1 MAIPNI
7 NQNDILEALKYI
19 DENGVPLHNQRTRYE
34 LVREDGKKYP
44 PKYVIAVADHL
55 ANGGD
60 IATTTFHGAEAR
72 EFLQEH
78 GFRIEVKQEKYELS
92 ITAESIISTD
102 ESFTM
107 DDLILGNEY
116 RPLDVYFQKAN
127 GEVIKRKYDKGERRN
142 SNQTLPR
149 LACQIF
155 EKQIAALSVEEKEN
169 FPICQYKSTHEIIR
183 GIYLNLD
190 GFRKHRKTIEYLV
203 YNYDNGRQFVFYC
216 WNIFSTL
223 LFVREC
229 LKRFGE
235 AGDRF
240 VLLYREKD
248 EKERESYGEKE
259 ANPAPSPGAK
269 GEYRNPYSP
278 LLIESKNVIFRGAP
292 GTGKSFLAREI
303 AADIIS
309 NGYFD
314 DYTLLTQ
321 EQKKQVEFVQFHP
334 SYDYSDFVEG
344 LRPKLVKCQ
353 GL

>member
-34 LVREDGKKYP
+34 LVREDGKKYS

-60 IATTTFHGAEAR
+60 ITTTTFRGAEAR

-107 DDLILGNEY
+107 DDLILGNDY

-155 EKQIAALSVEEKEN
+155 EKQIAALSVEEKES

-235 AGDRF
+235 KGDRF

-248 EKERESYGEKE
+248 EKS
-259 ANPAPSPGAK
+259 ANYMRKRKPFPRPS
-269 GEYRNPYSP
+269 
-278 LLIESKNVIFRGAP
+278 
-292 GTGKSFLAREI
+292 LALKVNTEI
-303 AADIIS
+303 RI
-309 NGYFD
+309 
-314 DYTLLTQ
+314 
-321 EQKKQVEFVQFHP
+321 
-334 SYDYSDFVEG
+334 
-344 LRPKLVKCQ
+344 RP
-353 GL
+353 

>member
-60 IATTTFHGAEAR
+60 ITTTAFHGAEAR

-92 ITAESIISTD
+92 ITAENIISTD

-107 DDLILGNEY
+107 DDLSLGNDY
-116 RPLDVYFQKAN
+116 RPLDVYFQKANGEVFQKAN

-190 GFRKHRKTIEYLV
+190 GFRKHHIH
-203 YNYDNGRQFVFYC
+203 G
-216 WNIFSTL
+216 
-223 LFVREC
+223 
-229 LKRFGE
+229 
-235 AGDRF
+235 
-240 VLLYREKD
+240 
-248 EKERESYGEKE
+248 
-259 ANPAPSPGAK
+259 
-269 GEYRNPYSP
+269 
-278 LLIESKNVIFRGAP
+278 
-292 GTGKSFLAREI
+292 
-303 AADIIS
+303 
-309 NGYFD
+309 
-314 DYTLLTQ
+314 
-321 EQKKQVEFVQFHP
+321 
-334 SYDYSDFVEG
+334 
-344 LRPKLVKCQ
+344 
-353 GL
+353 